1 MQLHRMLQLLGAVV
15 LVATMALVGRMATTE
30 WQAVS
35 SASESLRLLEP
46 LRAGLVAMEMVSRER
61 GPTNAALGDAMPM
74 TQERSDALQQARLR
88 TDRALVALRDAVA
101 GAAGSPG
108 MPAGLPSRVEAARV
122 ALAQARTVV
131 DQTLTLLGARRSAER
146 IRSAVYA
153 MVSVVPLLAPINTAL
168 AGGAQHAYPT
178 LGDEVQGALLAADLR
193 EYAGLLGSHFT
204 AAIVKREPFSA
215 AERRAID
222 ETRGRI
228 AQLRFLIELRV
239 RGDAMPSSVIHA
251 WEMVDARYFGAAQ
264 ALLQC
269 VLREGD
275 ADGRYGLTAADF
287 AARYVPDM
295 NPVLELRDALLLQ
308 ARDSAMREH
317 DRAVR
322 VLLWAL
328 LGAAVLLAALG
339 SALFVLQR
347 RVLRPLVRATGA
359 LHALAGEERSAQAP
373 PQPVARQDEV
383 TAVLGAVRLLQQQ
396 THRRHEL
403 ERERDQLIEQLRE
416 QSATDYLTGLRNR
429 RSFIAAAH
437 DRLLQAQRYGFDV
450 AMVLLDIDWF
460 KQLND
465 SHGHA
470 AGDRA
475 LQAVAQ
481 VLRTELRETDLAARF
496 GGEEFVVMLTH
507 CNPQAALQFAL
518 RLREAIREIEVMD
531 AEGHYIRVTASL
543 GVSDSRT
550 VGLALEALLA
560 AADTAMYSA
569 KNAGRDQVV
578 QSHLASAE

>member
-1 MQLHRMLQLLGAVV
+1 MLQLLGAVV

-30 WQAVS
+30 WHAVS
-35 SASESLRLLEP
+35 SASDSLRLLEP

-61 GPTNAALGDAMPM
+61 GPTNAALGDAVPM
-74 TQERSDALQQARLR
+74 TQVRSDALQQARLR
-88 TDRALVALRDAVA
+88 TDRALVVLRDAVA
-101 GAAGSPG
+101 GAASSPG
-108 MPAGLPSRVEAARV
+108 MPAELPQRVEAARV

-153 MVSVVPLLAPINTAL
+153 MVAVVPLLAPVNTAL
-168 AGGAQHAYPT
+168 AGGAQQAYPA
-178 LGDEVQGALLAADLR
+178 LGDDVQGALLAADLR

-204 AAIVKREPFSA
+204 AALVKGEPFSA

-239 RGDAMPSSVIHA
+239 RGSARPASVLHA
-251 WEMVDARYFGAAQ
+251 WDTVEVRYFGAAQ
-264 ALLQC
+264 TLLQS

-275 ADGRYGLTAADF
+275 TGGRYDLTAADF

-308 ARDSAMREH
+308 ARESAMREH
-317 DRAVR
+317 DRAVQ

-328 LGAAVLLAALG
+328 LGAAVLLAALA
-339 SALFVLQR
+339 SALYVLQR

-359 LHALAGEERSAQAP
+359 LHALADQEHSAESP
-373 PQPVARQDEV
+373 PQPPAPQDEV
-383 TAVLGAVRLLQQQ
+383 AAVIGAVRLLQQQ

-403 ERERDQLIEQLRE
+403 ERERDRLIEQLRE

-437 DRLLQAQRYGFDV
+437 DMLLQARRYGFDV

-518 RLREAIREIEVMD
+518 RLREAISELEVMG
-531 AEGHYIRVTASL
+531 AEGQYIRVTASL
-543 GVSDSRT
+543 GVANSRT
-550 VGLALEALLA
+550 EGLALEALLS
-560 AADTAMYSA
+560 AADKAMYSA
-569 KNAGRDQVV
+569 KNAGRDQVAES
-578 QSHLASAE
+578 QLATM

>member
-131 DQTLTLLGARRSAER
+131 DQTLALLGTRRSAER

-239 RGDAMPSSVIHA
+239 RGDAMPSSVIRA

-264 ALLQC
+264 ALLQS

-308 ARDSAMREH
+308 ARESAMREH

-518 RLREAIREIEVMD
+518 RLREAIREIEVMG